1 MVNVMGSAICGFAML
16 LECKAQSTASNPD
29 TASSAPASAAPT
41 INREA
46 VMKELDEMK
55 ARIAQLEAELK
66 AEKDANALRTA
77 EGTAVK
83 SGLSSPVTPN
93 TQEES

>member
-1 MVNVMGSAICGFAML
+1 
-16 LECKAQSTASNPD
+16 
-29 TASSAPASAAPT
+29 
-41 INREA
+41 
-46 VMKELDEMK
+46 MKELDEMK